1 MLGRFVF
8 FLGCLSIGGGVGVW
22 VDMNWP
28 SAHALSVGLVI
39 AASCWVLFDMARA
52 GKFLSWL
59 RHGAGAEGGSI
70 HGVWGDITTRVRRM
84 LRERERQTLDCQAR
98 LHDFLSALQVSPSGV
113 MLLDGDARI
122 EWCNQTS
129 AAHFGLDVQRDLM
142 QTIGNLV
149 REPGFVSYL
158 AKGDFGS
165 SLTMPGRES
174 SPSRPVTLSVQLHP
188 YGDGRKLLLSRDIT
202 VLEQAEAM
210 RRDFVANVSHEIR
223 TPLTVL
229 AGFVETLQSL
239 DLEEPVRQQY
249 LSLMALQAER
259 MQTLVNDLLTLSKLE
274 GDAPPGV
281 EARVAVPTLM
291 RQLENDALALSQVM
305 GEVGATDHHFVFE
318 CDFDGFLVGTAS
330 ELFSAMGNLVSN
342 AVRYT
347 PAGGHIRVS
356 MRQRADGC
364 VVFSVADTGPGI
376 AAEHLGRLTERFYRV
391 DRSRSRETGG
401 TGLGLAIVK
410 HVAQRHGA
418 ILAIEST
425 EGRGSV
431 FSLVFP
437 SQRVV
442 SAVLASDAHT
452 AKSNLSVPLG
462 GPLNESGATLGSH

>member
-1 MLGRFVF
+1 MLGRFILYLCYLSAGWG
-8 FLGCLSIGGGVGVW
+8 LGAWIDVY
-22 VDMNWP
+22 WP
-28 SAHALSVGLVI
+28 RSDAKILGLVFA
-39 AASCWVLFDMARA
+39 AASWMLFDSVRA
-52 GKFLSWL
+52 AQFLNWL
-59 RHGAGAEGGSI
+59 RLDQATEGGPNAGA
-70 HGVWGDITTRVRRM
+70 WGDITSRVRRM
-84 LRERERQTLDCQAR
+84 LRARERQTEDSQTR
-98 LHDFLSALQVSPSGV
+98 LQDFLSALQVSPNGV

-129 AAHFGLDVQRDLM
+129 AAHFGLDLQRDLM

-149 REPGFVSYL
+149 REPGFSSYL

-165 SLTMPGRES
+165 SLTMPGRDS
-174 SPSRPVTLSVQLHP
+174 SVSRPVTLSVQLHP

-229 AGFVETLQSL
+229 AGFVETLQTL
-239 DLEEPVRQQY
+239 RLEDSERQQY
-249 LSLMALQAER
+249 LALMAQQADR

-274 GDAPPGV
+274 GSAPPGV
-281 EARVAVPTLM
+281 DAQVAVPTLM
-291 RQLENDALALSQVM
+291 RELENDALALSQVM
-305 GEVGATDHHFVFE
+305 GEADETDHQFVFD
-318 CDFDGFLVGTAS
+318 CAFDGCLAGTAS
-330 ELFSAMGNLVSN
+330 ELRSAMGNLVSN

-347 PAGGHIRVS
+347 PAGGHITVAVQ
-356 MRQRADGC
+356 QRADGC

-418 ILAIEST
+418 SLLIEST
-425 EGRGSV
+425 VGKGSV

-437 SQRVV
+437 QQRVV
-442 SAVLASDAHT
+442 PVATSVSYT
-452 AKSNLSVPLG
+452 AK
-462 GPLNESGATLGSH
+462 

>member
-1 MLGRFVF
+1 
-8 FLGCLSIGGGVGVW
+8 
-22 VDMNWP
+22 
-28 SAHALSVGLVI
+28 
-39 AASCWVLFDMARA
+39 
-52 GKFLSWL
+52 
-59 RHGAGAEGGSI
+59 
-70 HGVWGDITTRVRRM
+70 
-84 LRERERQTLDCQAR
+84 
-98 LHDFLSALQVSPSGV
+98 LQVSPSGV

-259 MQTLVNDLLTLSKLE
+259 MQTLVDDLLTLSKLE